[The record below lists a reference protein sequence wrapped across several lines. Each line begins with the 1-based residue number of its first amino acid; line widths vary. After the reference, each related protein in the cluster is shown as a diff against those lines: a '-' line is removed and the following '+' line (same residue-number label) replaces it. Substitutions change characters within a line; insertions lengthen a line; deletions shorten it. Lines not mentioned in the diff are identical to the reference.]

1 MADHSKPVNTSTYA
15 NYTAEIDARFDD
27 LTLGLDSA
35 LTTPTNLPTNAIRWN
50 STTFKNQRWN
60 GTAWVDFTRYDINI
74 NGTVGA
80 TTPNTGAFTALSST
94 GNTTLGDAS
103 ADTLTVNATPTFNVA
118 IPAASGGTGQS
129 SYAVG
134 DIVYASTTTALSK
147 LPDVATGNALISGG
161 VGVAPAYGKI
171 GLATHVSGTL
181 PTANGGTN
189 LTTFTSGGAL
199 YATSTSALTT
209 GTLPATAGGTGQSS
223 YAVGD
228 LVFASTSTALS
239 KLADVATGNA
249 LISGGVGTAPSYG
262 KIGLDTHV
270 SGTLP
275 ATNGGTGNNTYAIG
289 DILVGGSTNTLT
301 KVPDVSIG
309 NALLSGG
316 VGVAPT
322 YGKVTLTGHVSGILP
337 VSSGGT
343 NTDTAGI
350 GAFNNIT
357 GYTASGATGTTST
370 NIVFSTSPVLTTP
383 NIGNATATTITASGF
398 VGTSATG
405 AIVAPVGTTAQ
416 RPTAVQGMVRYNT
429 SALSFE
435 GYNGSVWGSIGGGA
449 KGGSND
455 DIFYENSQI
464 VTTSYTITSG
474 KSAMSTGDI
483 TIDSGVIIT
492 IPTGSRWVIL

>member
-275 ATNGGTGNNTYAIG
+275 ATNGGTGNNTYAVG
-289 DILVGGSTNTLT
+289 DILVGGATNTLT
-301 KVPDVSIG
+301 KVSDVSIG

-322 YGKVTLTGHVSGILP
+322 YGKIGLATHVSGTLP
-337 VSSGGT
+337 IASGGT
-343 NTDTAGI
+343 N
-350 GAFNNIT
+350 
-357 GYTASGATGTTST
+357 
-370 NIVFSTSPVLTTP
+370 
-383 NIGNATATTITASGF
+383 ATTADDARVSLNIITSLTGSLK
-398 VGTSATG
+398 VPSGTSAQQDATPATG
-405 AIVAPVGTTAQ
+405 FF
-416 RPTAVQGMVRYNT
+416 RFNT
-429 SALSFE
+429 STTKFE
-435 GYNGSVWGSIGGGA
+435 GYNGTAWGSVGGGGA
-449 KGGSND
+449 TGGGSD
-455 DIFYENSQI
+455 DVFIENSQI
-464 VTTSYTITSG
+464 ITASYTITSG
-474 KSAMSTGDI
+474 KSAMSTGPI
-483 TIDSGVIIT
+483 TINSGVAVT
-492 IPTGSRWVIL
+492 VPNDSRWVVL